1 MNLRT
6 ASVGLLLSA
15 ACSLPEEPEPPRWDT
30 LLSVPLVDYTYRFS
44 DIPKDSIL
52 TVDSLGVYRV
62 RYTEELA
69 PIEVGGELKLSP
81 PEPISFSQKIG
92 KIHIDS
98 PGTQNTPPITF
109 DELTG
114 GRFRDMHGK
123 TLPAIPPFDIP
134 TLKRDL
140 GRFGNFLYVDI
151 KDGYADI
158 TIENNIG
165 GIYLYSISITLKS
178 TDPDVPFE
186 RTVVLGSEAEPIPPG
201 GSSTRRLSLV
211 GRIPNALKVTL
222 SGKMDSG
229 GKPVKVDIN
238 SSCVIKVHISDL
250 TVTGAGAKIPEQRF
264 SVHGATDLTT
274 PGLEAR
280 VEEARIKE
288 GGLHLFVD
296 SRLPLDSDVEV
307 VIPAVRKDGRPFSDT
322 LHFRY
327 NKLQNYI
334 FIDLSGAVLRNPSGG
349 FLDSLEYELSVR
361 TLDTEEDSRPGDFA
375 EVKAEDYIEAEAW
388 TDTLKFS
395 YLRGKL
401 LKPQEFKI
409 ERTSVELPL
418 EDMPEGATDW
428 VAFRSIFLKLGLRGV
443 PVDMELDAHILA
455 RRTEVGT
462 IKREERLDT
471 LITLRRGDQTISIDV
486 ARLLN
491 IFPTELSFWGRT
503 TVRGDVE
510 LSDAD
515 TLRGDICID
524 APLSFKVKGG
534 EVEVGEIESV
544 ELPEEARKAFEEDRI
559 LSISLLGEV
568 VNHNPLSGS
577 VYILADLDS
586 TSLAEGSGDT
596 LAIFTLPQ
604 PTFRSGEIVSPGF
617 GRISVVLDTTK
628 FYLFRG
634 EKMFSKAIV
643 HLDPTEDFVSVR
655 ADDYVTV
662 RARVEVRGRIK
673 FE

>member
-1 MNLRT
+1 MNLRA
-6 ASVGLLLSA
+6 ASIGLLLSA

-52 TVDSLGVYRV
+52 TVDSLGVYRL
-62 RYTEELA
+62 RYSEELA
-69 PIEVGGELKLSP
+69 PVGVGGKLKLSP
-81 PEPISFSQKIG
+81 LEPVTFSERMG
-92 KIHIDS
+92 EIHIDS
-98 PGTQNTPPITF
+98 PGTQSTPPITF

-134 TLKRDL
+134 TLEKDL
-140 GRFGNFLYVDI
+140 GRFENFLYVDI

-186 RTVVLGSEAEPIPPG
+186 RTVVFGSEAEPIPPG
-201 GSSTRRLSLV
+201 GSSTRRLLLV
-211 GRIPNALKVTL
+211 GRIPNALKVSL
-222 SGKMDSG
+222 SGKLDSG

-280 VEEARIKE
+280 VEEACIKE

-307 VIPAVRKDGRPFSDT
+307 VIPAVRRDGRPFSDT

-375 EVKAEDYIEAEAW
+375 EVRAEDYIEAEAW
-388 TDTLKFS
+388 TDTLKLS
-395 YLRGKL
+395 YLRGRL
-401 LKPQEFKI
+401 LKPQEFEI
-409 ERTSVELPL
+409 ERIEVELPL
-418 EDMPEGATDW
+418 EDMPEGTTDW
-428 VAFRSIFLKLGLRGV
+428 VAFRSTFLKLGLRGV
-443 PVDMELDAHILA
+443 PVGMELDAHILA

-462 IKREERLDT
+462 EERLDT

-515 TLRGDICID
+515 TLRGDISID
-524 APLSFKVKGG
+524 APLSFKVRGG

-544 ELPEEARKAFEEDRI
+544 ELPDEVRDAFREGRI
-559 LSISLLGEV
+559 HVFSLLGEV
-568 VNHNPLSGS
+568 VNRNPLSGS
-577 VYILADLDS
+577 VYILADIDS
-586 TSLAEGSGDT
+586 SSLAEGGGDT
-596 LAIFTLPQ
+596 LAAFTLPQ

-634 EKMFSKAIV
+634 DKMFSKV
-643 HLDPTEDFVSVR
+643 VLYLDPTEDFVSVR

>member
-1 MNLRT
+1 LNLRA

-52 TVDSLGVYRV
+52 TVDSLGVYRL
-62 RYTEELA
+62 RYSEELA
-69 PIEVGGELKLSP
+69 PVGVGGKLKLSP
-81 PEPISFSQKIG
+81 LEPVTFSERMG
-92 KIHIDS
+92 EIHIDS
-98 PGTQNTPPITF
+98 PGTQSTPPITF

-134 TLKRDL
+134 TLEKDL
-140 GRFGNFLYVDI
+140 GRFENFLYVDI

-186 RTVVLGSEAEPIPPG
+186 RTVVFGSEAEPIPPG
-201 GSSTRRLSLV
+201 GSSTRRLLLV
-211 GRIPNALKVTL
+211 GRIPNALKVSL
-222 SGKMDSG
+222 SGKLDSG

-280 VEEARIKE
+280 VEEACIKE

-307 VIPAVRKDGRPFSDT
+307 VIPAVRRDGRPFSDT

-375 EVKAEDYIEAEAW
+375 EVRAEDYIEAEAW
-388 TDTLKFS
+388 TDTLKLS
-395 YLRGKL
+395 YLRGRL
-401 LKPQEFKI
+401 LKPQEFEI
-409 ERTSVELPL
+409 ERIEVELPL
-418 EDMPEGATDW
+418 EDMPEGTTDW
-428 VAFRSIFLKLGLRGV
+428 VAFRSTFLKLGLRGV
-443 PVDMELDAHILA
+443 PVGMELDAHILA

-462 IKREERLDT
+462 EERLDT

-515 TLRGDICID
+515 TLRGDISID
-524 APLSFKVKGG
+524 APLSFKVRGG

-544 ELPEEARKAFEEDRI
+544 ELPDEVRDAFREGRI
-559 LSISLLGEV
+559 HVFSLLGEV
-568 VNHNPLSGS
+568 VNRNPLSGS
-577 VYILADLDS
+577 VYILADIDS
-586 TSLAEGSGDT
+586 SSLAEGGGDT
-596 LAIFTLPQ
+596 LAAFTLPQ

-634 EKMFSKAIV
+634 DKMFSKV
-643 HLDPTEDFVSVR
+643 VLYLDPTEDFVSVR